1 MIIRGA
7 AIHKKYFYG
16 SVMLLPLS
24 SALAVRMHWFKNVN
38 FVVISC
44 IIGFEIYPFMLQELQ
59 ADALSCFLLLF

>member
-1 MIIRGA
+1 
-7 AIHKKYFYG
+7 
-16 SVMLLPLS
+16 MLLPLS